1 MAILRLRRMC
11 IASFLLVTALSYAA
25 PVIPDGFWQSM
36 LQIREGVSDF
46 GGKNVGAFFKDVQFR
61 SLELANGS
69 STSFSLTPKSFDGSE
84 VVLEYSVLT
93 NGVVTEYFDFHF
105 KWSGSVSM
113 LYELSR
119 GEAKV
124 EGYEEMHR
132 IMKEFYLPSI
142 ATD

>member
-1 MAILRLRRMC
+1 MRIRRAYIMAFMV
-11 IASFLLVTALSYAA
+11 VTAFTYAE

-46 GGKNVGAFFKDVQFR
+46 GGRSVGALFKDVQFR

-93 NGVVTEYFDFHF
+93 NGVVSEYFDFHF

-113 LYELSR
+113 LYMLSR
-119 GEAKV
+119 GGAQV
-124 EGYEEMHR
+124 EGYEQMRR
-132 IMKEFYLPSI
+132 IMKDFYLPSI
-142 ATD
+142 AAD